1 MNSNEFFVFCFLFFL
16 LHTISSL
23 LNIVTCRDV
32 LDNPRTGNEYDPYV
46 HARRHEPSYWF
57 RAMMSKPGILPH
69 RY

>member
-1 MNSNEFFVFCFLFFL
+1 